1 MVKEKRIAIIL
12 ARGGSKRL
20 PNKNIL
26 RIKNKPLVAWTI
38 EAAINSGQFEKVLVS
53 TDSIKI
59 SNISKKYNAEVPFL
73 RNKAADDYSPSSL
86 ATYYALRQAEKFWG
100 EKYDIVVQ
108 LMANCPLR
116 SAQDIKTSI
125 KAFKKSKAPSQ
136 ISCFRYGWMNP
147 WWAVKLNKKG
157 IPSKIFPKLSKKRSQ
172 DYQKL
177 YCPSGALWIAKRD
190 NFITEKNFYM
200 KGHRFQE
207 INWISAIDIDDK
219 EDLIMTKI
227 CLNLRNSK
235 KQYNQLV

>member
-1 MVKEKRIAIIL
+1 MVKEKSIAIIL

-26 RIKNKPLVAWTI
+26 KINNKPLVAWSI
-38 EAAINSGQFEKVLVS
+38 EAAINSRQFTKVLVS
-53 TDSIKI
+53 TDSKKI
-59 SNISKKYNAEVPFL
+59 LNISKKYNAEVPFL
-73 RNKAADDYSPSSL
+73 RSKAADDYSTSSL
-86 ATYYALRQAEKFWG
+86 ATYYALCQAEKFWG
-100 EKYDIVVQ
+100 EKYDLVVQ

-116 SAQDIKTSI
+116 TAEDIKNSI
-125 KAFKKSKAPSQ
+125 KAFKKSKTPSQ

-157 IPSKIFPKLSKKRSQ
+157 IPSKIFPKLTEKRSQ

-177 YCPSGALWIAKRD
+177 YCPSGALWIARRD
-190 NFITEKNFYM
+190 NFINKKNFYM
-200 KGHRFQE
+200 KGHRYQE

-219 EDLIMTKI
+219 DDFKMAKM

-235 KQYNQLV
+235 G

>member
-1 MVKEKRIAIIL
+1 MVKEKSIAIIL

-20 PNKNIL
+20 PYKNIL
-26 RIKNKPLVAWTI
+26 KINNKPLVAWSI
-38 EAAINSGQFEKVLVS
+38 EAAINSGQFTKVLVS
-53 TDSIKI
+53 TDSKKI
-59 SNISKKYNAEVPFL
+59 LNISKKYNAEVPFL
-73 RNKAADDYSPSSL
+73 RSKAADDYSTSSL

-100 EKYDIVVQ
+100 EKYDFVVQ

-116 SAQDIKTSI
+116 TAEDIKTSI
-125 KAFKKSKAPSQ
+125 KAFKKSKTPSQ

-157 IPSKIFPKLSKKRSQ
+157 IPSKIFPKFTDKRSQ

-177 YCPSGALWIAKRD
+177 YCPSGALWIARRD
-190 NFITEKNFYM
+190 NFINKKNFYM

-207 INWISAIDIDDK
+207 IDWISALDIDDK
-219 EDLIMTKI
+219 EDFKMAKI

-235 KQYNQLV
+235 S

>member
-1 MVKEKRIAIIL
+1 MVKEKSIAIIL

-26 RIKNKPLVAWTI
+26 KIDNKPLVAWSI
-38 EAAINSGQFEKVLVS
+38 EAAINSRQFTKVLVS
-53 TDSIKI
+53 TDSKKI
-59 SNISKKYNAEVPFL
+59 LNISKKYNAEVPFL
-73 RNKAADDYSPSSL
+73 RSKAADDYSTSSL

-100 EKYDIVVQ
+100 EKYDLVVQ

-116 SAQDIKTSI
+116 TAEDIKKSI
-125 KAFKKSKAPSQ
+125 KAFKKSKTPSQ

-157 IPSKIFPKLSKKRSQ
+157 IPFKIFPKLTEKRSQ

-177 YCPSGALWIAKRD
+177 YCPSGAIWIARRD
-190 NFITEKNFYM
+190 NFINKKNFYM
-200 KGHRFQE
+200 KGHRYQE
-207 INWISAIDIDDK
+207 INWISALDIDDK
-219 EDLIMTKI
+219 EDFKMAKI

-235 KQYNQLV
+235 S